1 VVGGLTQT
9 ATSAAPLGSGTT
21 RQISSSGT
29 VVFRNTPSGVDG
41 LQNPEIRAQGD
52 GAGGAPATGHLIVPG
67 KSGGHDSARGDGQG
81 ANSPATTL
89 ANSFDGINHRQHR
102 LANGGNQFSLEPP
115 DQGLCVSGTHVLE
128 TVNDAVR
135 VYDKTGKPVTAVQ
148 DLNTF
153 LGYPAAIIRG
163 AKPAFGPFVTDPS
176 CLFDTATQRW
186 FLDVLTIDTNPATGS
201 FTGGN
206 HIDIAVSKTADPTGA
221 WTVYRVPVQDDGTQG
236 TPDHGCSATPAG
248 TGHGPCFGDY
258 PHIGADSN
266 GFYVTTNEYSMNG
279 PEYHAAQIY
288 AFSKQALVSGASKLT
303 MVQYDTIGL
312 DNGNPGFTVWP
323 ATSPAGAGS
332 PGTEY
337 FLSSNAGD
345 EAQPNYPNP
354 GTRQSD
360 QLLVWALTN
369 TGALKTGRPPLLSHT
384 PLPVE
389 TYAFPPQA
397 DQKPGPAPLRDCLN
411 DIPCSTFLLG
421 TPTPTAPE
429 VLGRLDSND
438 TRMQQVTYA
447 NGLLYGALDTS
458 LSMDGVV
465 SKAGIAWFVVKPS
478 VEEGSV
484 TAELHN
490 QGYLGLRNNNLTYP
504 AIGVTSSGEGVMAF
518 TVVGRDYYP
527 SAGYASL
534 NADSGTGKVKIAA
547 QGVGPDD
554 GFSNYKAFGNP
565 VRSRWGDYGAAV
577 PDGNSVWLASEY
589 IGQRCTLAQY
599 EATPFGSCGGTRTS
613 LANWGTRISQVAVSP
628 NPQD

>member
-1 VVGGLTQT
+1 MIIAGQ
-9 ATSAAPLGSGTT
+9 
-21 RQISSSGT
+21 SSTGH
-29 VVFRNTPSGVDG
+29 
-41 LQNPEIRAQGD
+41 D
-52 GAGGAPATGHLIVPG
+52 GAT
-67 KSGGHDSARGDGQG
+67 GDGQG
-81 ANSPATTL
+81 GNSPATKL

-115 DQGLCVSGTHVLE
+115 DQGLCVSSSYVLE
-128 TVNDAVR
+128 TVNDALR
-135 VYDKTGKPVTAVQ
+135 VYDKTGKPATAVQ

-153 LGYPAAIIRG
+153 LQYDPAILRT
-163 AKPAFGPFVTDPS
+163 AKPPLFGPFVTDPS

-186 FLDVLTIDTNPATGS
+186 FLAVLTIDTNRATGS

-221 WTVYRVPVQDDGTQG
+221 WNIYRMSVRDDGTQG
-236 TPDHGCSATPAG
+236 TPDHGCSLNADG

-266 GFYVTTNEYSMNG
+266 GFYVTTNEYSMFG

-288 AFSKQALVSGASKLT
+288 AFSKQALASGAMNLSV
-303 MVQYDTIGL
+303 VQYDTVGL

-323 ATSPAGAGS
+323 AVSPAGSGTR
-332 PGTEY
+332 GTEY

-345 EAQPNYPNP
+345 EAQPTYPNP
-354 GTRQSD
+354 GTRQSE
-360 QLLVWALTN
+360 QLLVWALNN
-369 TGALKTGRPPLLSHT
+369 TGALNGGGSPLLSHT
-384 PLPVE
+384 VVKVN
-389 TYAFPPQA
+389 TYAFPPQS

-411 DIPCSTFLLG
+411 DTPCSTFLLG

-478 VEEGSV
+478 VDEGSV
-484 TAELHN
+484 TAEVYN

-504 AIGVTSSGEGVMAF
+504 AIGVTSSGQGVMAF
-518 TVVGRDYYP
+518 TVVGRDHFP
-527 SAGYASL
+527 SAGYASIS
-534 NADSGTGKVKIAA
+534 ADNGTGKVKIAA
-547 QGVGPDD
+547 EGVGPDD

-565 VRSRWGDYGAAV
+565 PRSRWGDYGAAV
-577 PDGNSVWLASEY
+577 PDGNSVWIASEY
-589 IGQRCTLAQY
+589 IGQQCNLKQY
-599 EATPFGSCGGTRTS
+599 MSTPFGSCGGTRTT
-613 LANWGTRISQVAVSP
+613 LANWDTRISQVTVSP
-628 NPQD
+628 QD